1 MRSKKKERVLREA
14 PARSFAVSY
23 AAIVVCYAAT
33 CDAVCVQRVSG
44 RAQNVAANRAGT
56 TVASTT
62 ALFFWSGVL
71 DLFQM
76 PLASEF
82 ATISLVC
89 PFSKVKLIL
98 KVFLASREGTS
109 RTRGLRSKNCRGLA
123 GRPWKICRRQPNRS
137 APMPRQR
144 SNELHGRAFFR
155 TAFLFFIV
163 VCF

>member
-1 MRSKKKERVLREA
+1 MWQGAYGADGEAAEGCKKKKKKEEVVAEGGKVVRSKKKKPVC
-14 PARSFAVSY
+14 ARG
-23 AAIVVCYAAT
+23 
-33 CDAVCVQRVSG
+33 VSG
-44 RAQNVAANRAGT
+44 RAQSVAANQAGT

-98 KVFLASREGTS
+98 KVFLASREGTAS
-109 RTRGLRSKNCRGLA
+109 SA
-123 GRPWKICRRQPNRS
+123 GFAEQKWS
-137 APMPRQR
+137 WPRWTTLQDL
-144 SNELHGRAFFR
+144 SQA
-155 TAFLFFIV
+155 TQ
-163 VCF
+163 